1 MVRAGMLEKGP
12 SEESPTA
19 GQILKG
25 DLILFPGETC
35 RKKLLTGG
43 LGNGLCPVLERWVL
57 ILCPLVHFTGLVTH
71 VVLALWSVPLYTVSL
86 LHVNLQAADFQRLE
100 CVFACPIM

>member
-35 RKKLLTGG
+35 RKKLLTGR
-43 LGNGLCPVLERWVL
+43 LGNGLGPVLERWVL

-86 LHVNLQAADFQRLE
+86 LHMNLQVADFQRWE
-100 CVFACPIM
+100 CVFACPIT